1 MKCLWTASINCS
13 LDGLG
18 LASCLAI
25 AELNIIGTVDSRP
38 LIWESKLYLRDWSGA
53 NISTAQ
59 SVLACSGQLS
69 AEFIINTSAKM
80 QRYKLQKQCGA
91 NIVEQWLR
99 LKLHWGIDI
108 DYCGMIVEFQPNDSK
123 HTTQGRKSHR
133 VSSWG
138 RGNRCLGV
146 GVTWHWAAERF
157 SVESPMLSAPWPL
170 CLWWL
175 CVIGCCKK
183 EGNIIDTWQSCRTR
197 LGNKKLCFWL
207 G

>member
-69 AEFIINTSAKM
+69 AEFTINTSAKM

-108 DYCGMIVEFQPNDSK
+108 DYCGMIVGFQPNDFK
-123 HTTQGRKSHR
+123 HKTQGSKSHT
-133 VSSWG
+133 V
-138 RGNRCLGV
+138 
-146 GVTWHWAAERF
+146 WALEAEETD
-157 SVESPMLSAPWPL
+157 VLEWESHDIEWLRDFLWNPL
-170 CLWWL
+170 CCLL
-175 CVIGCCKK
+175 LDRCAFGDCASSDAARKK
-183 EGNIIDTWQSCRTR
+183 AT
-197 LGNKKLCFWL
+197 L
-207 G
+207 

>member
-1 MKCLWTASINCS
+1 MSGCKLVDQKELFCLSTWDMKCLWTASINCS

-108 DYCGMIVEFQPNDSK
+108 DYCGMIVGFQPNDFK
-123 HTTQGRKSHR
+123 HKTQGSKSHT
-133 VSSWG
+133 V
-138 RGNRCLGV
+138 
-146 GVTWHWAAERF
+146 WALEAEETD
-157 SVESPMLSAPWPL
+157 VLEWESHDIERLRDFLWNPL
-170 CLWWL
+170 CCLL
-175 CVIGCCKK
+175 LDRCAFGDCASSDAARKK
-183 EGNIIDTWQSCRTR
+183 AT
-197 LGNKKLCFWL
+197 L
-207 G
+207 

>member
-1 MKCLWTASINCS
+1 MSGCKLVDQKELFCLSTWDMKCLWTASINCS

-69 AEFIINTSAKM
+69 AEFTINTSAKM

-108 DYCGMIVEFQPNDSK
+108 DYCGMIVGFQPNDFK
-123 HTTQGRKSHR
+123 HKTQGSKSHT
-133 VSSWG
+133 V
-138 RGNRCLGV
+138 
-146 GVTWHWAAERF
+146 WALEAEETD
-157 SVESPMLSAPWPL
+157 VLEWESHDIERLRDFLWNPL
-170 CLWWL
+170 CCLL
-175 CVIGCCKK
+175 LDRCAFGDCASSDAARKK
-183 EGNIIDTWQSCRTR
+183 AT
-197 LGNKKLCFWL
+197 L
-207 G
+207 